1 MNLVDNIKFLVNGC
15 TIRMAGRKIRF
26 SIQNVKKKK
35 KTLKH
40 VDDVTDKS
48 KSLKYRAA

>member
-1 MNLVDNIKFLVNGC
+1 MDAPFVWQEEKLDFQL
-15 TIRMAGRKIRF
+15 
-26 SIQNVKKKK
+26 KKK

>member
-1 MNLVDNIKFLVNGC
+1 MNLVDNTKFLVNGC

-35 KTLKH
+35 TLKH

-48 KSLKYRAA
+48 KLLKYRAA

>member
-1 MNLVDNIKFLVNGC
+1 MNLVDNTKFLVNGC

-26 SIQNVKKKK
+26 SIQNVKKK
-35 KTLKH
+35 TLKH